1 MPDSDSKA
9 ALLKELWHRFQKL
22 SLDENSAQNRWSQY
36 SVPENISPFSAALE
50 KLMAEK
56 SAPEETSPEHPLPET
71 LSREESSAE
80 DSAPEKD
87 APKSTST
94 GVTLPTEASPV
105 KVSPESAS
113 LDEPFTEESPTEE
126 LPIGEPPTKASS
138 LEKRVPEE
146 LSAPKPAPKAKEQTE
161 WFMCPY
167 FDEQVRLQLAEDGIG
182 YYTFNPDDDDESATN
197 SYSTNIMGRFACS
210 NKRCRK
216 TIWRSLLVA
225 ITIRVYDGYRYNAK
239 VYNQRCI
246 SCGGVGDPM
255 VDKRSYVDR
264 VSYRIKKWHGVEM
277 GSYQRGKDIPADGRH
292 KSKYCEG
299 CKKGL
304 CNGRYDRDEED
315 SD

>member
-1 MPDSDSKA
+1 MSDSDSKA
-9 ALLKELWHRFQKL
+9 ALLKELSLRFQNL

-36 SVPENISPFSAALE
+36 SASENISPFSAALE

-56 SAPEETSPEHPLPET
+56 SAPEEASPEHSLPET

-94 GVTLPTEASPV
+94 ELTLPTEASPV
-105 KVSPESAS
+105 KVSPETAS
-113 LDEPFTEESPTEE
+113 PDEPSTE
-126 LPIGEPPTKASS
+126 EPPTKANS
-138 LEKRVPEE
+138 LEKDSPEETALENRVPEE
-146 LSAPKPAPKAKEQTE
+146 LSASKPAPKAKEQTE
-161 WFMCPY
+161 WFMCSY

-182 YYTFNPDDDDESATN
+182 YYTFNPDDDDDSATN

-210 NKRCRK
+210 NKRCGK

-246 SCGGVGDPM
+246 SCGRAGDPM

-264 VSYRIKKWHGVEM
+264 VSYRIKKWHGIQM